1 MALGTALVTGTAQ
14 GIGRAIATRL
24 AKDGFHI
31 VLNDLPSRRSD
42 VERLRSEIESQSING
57 RPTVKVSVHLGDVSV
72 EQEVSQMVEQ
82 AVAETGSLDVVCNGS
97 PRRISRYDL

>member
-42 VERLRSEIESQSING
+42 VERLRSEIESQSIKG

-82 AVAETGSLDVVCNGS
+82 AVVETGSLDVVCDVTQYFK
-97 PRRISRYDL
+97 I